1 LEQLD
6 LSNCREIIFLKIPC
20 VLQQLSFLKVHGWCK
35 LRVIECKG
43 PNLSS
48 IDFIGEK
55 VKLSLGEPLQM
66 KKLHMHC
73 PNVVCYART
82 ELPSYMPYLETLE
95 LSSGT
100 EVYC

>member
-1 LEQLD
+1 LD

-20 VLQQLSFLKVHGWCK
+20 GLKQLSFLKVDGWCK
-35 LRVIECKG
+35 LRVIECKA

-73 PNVVCYART
+73 PNVVCYARA

-95 LSSGT
+95 ISSGT
-100 EVYC
+100 EVCC